1 MNPES
6 CLALGEV
13 STHQQV
19 GDLLKD
25 INDFSGSLALVTS
38 LVLGRWGHC

>member
-6 CLALGEV
+6 CLVLGET

-25 INDFSGSLALVTS
+25 INDFSGSLALVTG